1 MTRAA
6 FCTARNVVL
15 ILYLAIATVYSVVNP
30 AFESPDELLH
40 FEYVETLLRTGRLPI
55 AVVGTGPREEMLTED
70 FQAPLYYTAGAL
82 LTAWLPP
89 GRPAREAIERNPFW
103 AWRIG
108 EVGVDNK
115 AQFLHGPEQD
125 FPWNDLWL
133 RLHLLRFFSVILGSI
148 AVWQTGEFALLIWPR
163 RYETALLAMGFVAFL
178 PQFVYLSS
186 SVTNDV
192 AVVAFSALTAVALG
206 RLLRSLS
213 DKSIDVR
220 GALLLGL
227 FLGCGILAEV
237 SLLSASVVALGILF
251 LYLFANRRSTPRPSW
266 NNLVLAGLT
275 SSAIAVPYLVRN
287 WLVYGEA
294 TGLRRMD
301 EIWGRREPP
310 LTLGETLR
318 EVPNMWT
325 SFWGRFGYGQIPVP
339 NAIYIACLVVTV
351 FALVGLVL
359 AMTRRVR
366 ELSPAS
372 RWPDSIPWRDGRIW
386 LFVYAGLLAITLIA
400 ALLRYAGISPTGSFG
415 RESFAALPADAVL
428 LAGGWIELVTAARRR
443 AAALVVA
450 LSVPLL
456 LLVLSVWTL
465 VAILRPAYVLPTQ
478 AFATSGGP
486 VAGQAGLRVGDVATL
501 TRVTLLNPTLVPG
514 EDALIEVEWLPLR
527 QTATPLIF
535 FARLV
540 GPDNTL
546 LADRSSYPGLGRTS
560 TTFWKPGEVFK
571 DVLRVPID
579 EKAARA
585 AAPAQVRLWVGLY
598 DRAADRILPAADWPS
613 GNAVPGIVA
622 EGRLPAQR
630 RQGPTGSSP
639 ALARFGDQIE
649 LSAAHFPTTMRPGAV
664 APITLEWTVLNPL
677 TDDCKL
683 FVHLTPVDQTQ
694 PVAQVDEPIMCD
706 RYPAHLW
713 TAGEVLEDGHQI
725 AVPPTLTPGT
735 YRFLIGVYR
744 EAPGWP
750 RLPVVTPAGLVQENA
765 FVLGA
770 VQVAPAAQ

>member
-15 ILYLAIATVYSVVNP
+15 VLYLAIATAYGVVNP

-40 FEYVETLLRTGRLPI
+40 FEYVESLLRTGHLPI

-89 GRPAREAIERNPFW
+89 GRPAHELIERNPFW

-115 AQFLHGPEQD
+115 AQFLHGPEQA
-125 FPWNDLWL
+125 FPWDDLWL
-133 RLHLLRFFSVILGSI
+133 RLHLLRLFSVFLGSI

-163 RYETALLAMGFVAFL
+163 RYETALLAMGFIAFL

-192 AVVAFSALTAVALG
+192 AVVAFSALSAVALG

-213 DKSIDVR
+213 RNSFDMR

-237 SLLSASVVALGILF
+237 SMLSAGVVALGILF
-251 LYLFANRRSTPRPSW
+251 LYLLANRRSTPRPSW
-266 NNLVLAGLT
+266 GNLGLAGLT
-275 SSAIAVPYLVRN
+275 SAAIAVPYLVRN

-318 EVPNMWT
+318 ESPNMWT

-339 NAIYIACLVVTV
+339 NAIYIACLVMTAI
-351 FALVGLVL
+351 ALVGLALV
-359 AMTRRVR
+359 MVR
-366 ELSPAS
+366 KARGISPAS
-372 RWPDSIPWRDGRIW
+372 KWPDGIPWGEGRLW
-386 LFVYAGLLAITLIA
+386 LFVYAGLLAMTLII
-400 ALLRYAGISPTGSFG
+400 ALIRYAGISPTGSFG

-428 LAGGWIELVTAARRR
+428 LAGGWMGVCAAVRRPSL
-443 AAALVVA
+443 ALT
-450 LSVPLL
+450 VPSA
-456 LLVLSVWTL
+456 LLVFSVWALAT
-465 VAILRPAYVLPTQ
+465 ILRPAYVLPTR
-478 AFATSGGP
+478 AFATLGGSISE
-486 VAGQAGLRVGDVATL
+486 QAGLRVGDVATL
-501 TRVTLLNPTLVPG
+501 TRVKLLKPTLTPG
-514 EDALIEVEWLPLR
+514 EDALVEVEWLPLR

-540 GPDNTL
+540 GPSNTL

-560 TTFWKPGEVFK
+560 TTFWKPGDVFT
-571 DVLRVPID
+571 DLLRVPVD
-579 EKAARA
+579 ADGGRA

-598 DRAADRILPAADWPS
+598 DRSAGTILPASLWPS
-613 GNAVPGIVA
+613 GDSVPGIVA
-622 EGRLPAQR
+622 EGRLPAPH
-630 RQGPTGSSP
+630 RQKTADSGP
-639 ALARFGDQIE
+639 AMARFGDQIE
-649 LSAAHFPTTMRPGAV
+649 LSAAHFPAALQPGAV
-664 APITLEWTVLNPL
+664 AHVNLQWTVLSPL

-683 FVHLTPVDQTQ
+683 FIHLTPTDQTQ

-713 TAGEVLEDGHQI
+713 TAGEVFEDRHQI
-725 AVPPTLTPGT
+725 SIPATLAPGT
-735 YRFLIGVYR
+735 YRLLIGVYH
-744 EAPGWP
+744 EGPEWA
-750 RLPVVTPAGLVQENA
+750 RLPVVCPAGSVQEGA

-770 VQVAPAAQ
+770 VKVVAATP